1 MVESDKRTA
10 RVLAIDP
17 GTKRTGLAMSDPLGM
32 TAQGL
37 DTFAAGAGKDLLDH
51 LGGLIELYGIATV
64 VVGLPLS
71 MQGKDIEGSVRS
83 RSLAARITERF
94 GIDVRLM
101 DERMTSLEAERV
113 LRSGDRSFDRGDID
127 KLSAML
133 LLQSYLDERPKR

>member
-1 MVESDKRTA
+1 MVESNRNTG

-17 GTKRTGLAMSDPLGM
+17 GSKRTGLAMSDPLGM

-37 DTFAAGAGKDLLDH
+37 DTFEAGAGKTFLDH
-51 LGGLIELYGIATV
+51 LGGLIELHGIDRV

-71 MQGKDIEGSVRS
+71 MQGKDIEGSVRA
-83 RSLAARITERF
+83 RALAARITERF
-94 GIDVRLM
+94 GLDVHLM

>member
-1 MVESDKRTA
+1 MDEPNRKVG

-37 DTFAAGAGKDLLDH
+37 DTFVDGEGKDLLDH
-51 LGGLIELYGIATV
+51 LAGLAGFGEIRAV

-71 MQGKDIEGSVRS
+71 MQGKDIEGSARS
-83 RSLAARITERF
+83 RALAARIAERF
-94 GIDVRLM
+94 GLDVRLM

-113 LRSGDRSFDRGDID
+113 LRSGDRGFVRGDID

>member
-1 MVESDKRTA
+1 MAESNRKA
-10 RVLAIDP
+10 GRVLAIDL
-17 GTKRTGLAMSDPLGM
+17 GSKRTGLAMSDPLGM

-37 DTFAAGAGKDLLDH
+37 DTFETGAGKDLLDH
-51 LGGLIELYGIATV
+51 LGGLIELHGIDRV

-71 MQGKDIEGSVRS
+71 MQGKDIEGSGRS
-83 RSLAARITERF
+83 RALAARIMQRF
-94 GIDVRLM
+94 GLEVRLM

-133 LLQSYLDERPKR
+133 LLQSYLDERPER

>member
-1 MVESDKRTA
+1 MVELNRKA
-10 RVLAIDP
+10 GRVLAIDP
-17 GTKRTGLAMSDPLGM
+17 GSKRTGLAMSDPLGM
-32 TAQGL
+32 TSQGL
-37 DTFAAGAGKDLLDH
+37 DTFVEGAGKDLLDH
-51 LGGLIELYGIATV
+51 LGGLIGLHEIDTV

-71 MQGKDIEGSVRS
+71 MQGKDIEGSGRS
-83 RSLAARITERF
+83 RALAARIMERF
-94 GIDVRLM
+94 GIEVRLM

>member
-1 MVESDKRTA
+1 MAESNRKTG

-37 DTFAAGAGKDLLDH
+37 DTFVEGPGKNLLDH
-51 LGGLIELYGIATV
+51 LRGLVELHGIATV

-71 MQGKDIEGSVRS
+71 MQGKDIEGSGRS
-83 RSLAARITERF
+83 RALAARIEETLGLE
-94 GIDVRLM
+94 VRLM

-113 LRSGDRSFDRGDID
+113 LRSGDRGFERGDID

>member
-1 MVESDKRTA
+1 MAESNIRA
-10 RVLAIDP
+10 GRVLAIDP
-17 GTKRTGLAMSDPLGM
+17 GSKRTGLAMSDPLGM

-37 DTFAAGAGKDLLDH
+37 DTFVEGAGKDLLAH
-51 LGGLIELYGIATV
+51 LGELIDLHGIDRV

-71 MQGKDIEGSVRS
+71 MQGKDIEGSGRS

-94 GIDVRLM
+94 GLAVHLM

-113 LRSGDRSFDRGDID
+113 LRSGDRGFERGDID